1 MEKKVREETQN
12 TLFKMIEDMEIN
24 LARELEV
31 EKKERDE
38 NQEGF
43 MNLLEETC
51 TRVESN
57 LSSIWD

>member
-57 LSSIWD
+57 LSSI